1 MPVLPKLLI
10 WDWNGTILDDTDLC
24 LRIENEL
31 LTERGM
37 RPVTKAW
44 YLANFSFPIRAYYER
59 MGYTFGTESDFDV
72 SAQFMERYTAR
83 CPECGLREGV
93 RNVLSEARA
102 RGIAQ
107 TLLSVTEQSELQIEA
122 ARSGVAG
129 FFSEIIGTD
138 DALGF
143 SKVDR
148 AKAYMARI
156 GVDPHDAL
164 FVGDTDHDVEA
175 ANAVGCACVLLEGGH
190 QSRERLLQCG
200 VPVYAS
206 ADALYR
212 ALFG

>member
-1 MPVLPKLLI
+1 MRPKLLI

-24 LRIENEL
+24 LAIENEL
-31 LTERGM
+31 LNERGM

-44 YLANFSFPIRAYYER
+44 YLDHFTFPIRTYYER
-59 MGYTFGTESDFDV
+59 MGYTFENETYLDV
-72 SAQFMERYTAR
+72 SGQFMERYYAR

-93 RNVLSEARA
+93 RNVLSEARV
-102 RGIAQ
+102 RGILQ
-107 TLLSVTEQSELQIEA
+107 TLLSVTEQSELLVET
-122 ARSGVAG
+122 ARANVAG
-129 FFSEIIGTD
+129 FFSEILGTD

-148 AKAYMARI
+148 AKAYMAGA
-156 GVDPHDAL
+156 GVDPRDAL

-175 ANAVGCACVLLEGGH
+175 ANAVGCPCVLLEGGH
-190 QSRERLLQCG
+190 QSRRVLRKCG

-212 ALFG
+212 ALFD